1 MDYLLTEKGLILP
14 IMIPLVFEMIVIIEI
29 QRCMFHRMK
38 WVFVSTWYLFGIII
52 ECFLCFYHLDFY
64 LCYIWILGVIAGY
77 PILYFFSKLGDLIN
91 RDFTLEEQKM
101 YYRISG
107 IWVGIIGI
115 CILLFVL
122 FGNFSEIVCKNL
134 DSKTIFFSKFLYL
147 LLGLSCVLSSV
158 ALKRIKK
165 IKC

>member
-1 MDYLLTEKGLILP
+1 M
-14 IMIPLVFEMIVIIEI
+14 
-29 QRCMFHRMK
+29 
-38 WVFVSTWYLFGIII
+38 FGIII
-52 ECFLCFYHLDFY
+52 ECFLSCYHFDFY

-158 ALKRIKK
+158 ALKRIEKM
-165 IKC
+165 KC

>member
-77 PILYFFSKLGDLIN
+77 PILYIFSKLGDLIN
-91 RDFTLEEQKM
+91 RDFTLEEQKI
-101 YYRISG
+101 YYNFSHV
-107 IWVGIIGI
+107 WVRMIGI
-115 CILLFVL
+115 CILLFVH
-122 FGNFSEIVCKNL
+122 FEKFNQIVCKNL
-134 DSKTIFFSKFLYL
+134 DSKTAFFSKCLYL

-158 ALKRIKK
+158 VLKRIEK

>member
-14 IMIPLVFEMIVIIEI
+14 IMMPSVFEMIVIIEI

-38 WVFVSTWYLFGIII
+38 WLFVSAWYLFGIII
-52 ECFLCFYHLDFY
+52 ECFLYFYHFDFY

-77 PILYFFSKLGDLIN
+77 PILYCFSKLGDLIN
-91 RDFTLEEQKM
+91 RDFTSEEQKI

-107 IWVGIIGI
+107 IGVGIIGI

-122 FGNFSEIVCKNL
+122 FGKFNEIVCENL
-134 DSKTIFFSKFLYL
+134 DSKTIFFSKFLYV
-147 LLGLSCVLSSV
+147 LLGLSCVLSGV
-158 ALKRIKK
+158 ALKRSEK

>member
-1 MDYLLTEKGLILP
+1 MDYLLIEKGLILP

-38 WVFVSTWYLFGIII
+38 WVFVSTWYLFGIVI
-52 ECFLCFYHLDFY
+52 ECFLCLYHFDFY

-77 PILYFFSKLGDLIN
+77 PILYIFSKLGDLIN

-158 ALKRIKK
+158 ALKRIEKM
-165 IKC
+165 KC